1 MLVRLQQQYPQ
12 IWTHLCTEQG
22 MIRQQVKIFVNN
34 QLIEGSDS
42 LKTSLK
48 PGQEV
53 IRPHG
58 GLRYLKDIVFT
69 VSNI

>member
-1 MLVRLQQQYPQ
+1 LRQQYPQ
-12 IWTHLCTEQG
+12 IWTRLCTEQG

-53 IRPHG
+53 IVLTAAFG
-58 GLRYLKDIVFT
+58 I
-69 VSNI
+69 